1 MNDKTLIEN
10 LQPFFSFD
18 LITRCNIC
26 KCDIN
31 NDIVNNIKKDV
42 LSNTISSSIKNLKI
56 CNNCSKKSLHLKN
69 IKNFFNRQIK

>member
-18 LITRCNIC
+18 LITQCNIC
-26 KCDIN
+26 KTDIN
-31 NDIVNNIKKDV
+31 NDNIDNIKKDV

-56 CNNCSKKSLHLKN
+56 CNNCSRKSLYLKN